1 LPTHSSSSSYH
12 HHYSTNNQDD
22 EQTNETSSS
31 PSLSNSPLTTTTTN
45 NNTTPTITNI
55 NAKKSTVSQQHL
67 NNHNRLLENQNII
80 NSFDYKEQQ
89 QQQQH
94 QNINLSHQNQQLQ
107 QQVLANNFSNLKIA
121 TSLANSCKAMDD
133 FSSTQSQRKIGSIA
147 DYDPLNYEKRGMGPM
162 PNSIS
167 SNTLPDSY
175 ASLQQQQQQ
184 QQQQQKNQQ
193 AYYAANSNANNF
205 NFNDIQTSVFKAIY
219 DYDAKEDDEISFR
232 DGDKFTNCEQID
244 VGWMI
249 GIHYSTGK
257 HGMFPSNYVEP
268 VDLF

>member
-1 LPTHSSSSSYH
+1 LPTHSSSSYH

-31 PSLSNSPLTTTTTN
+31 PSLSNSPLTTTTT
-45 NNTTPTITNI
+45 NTTPTITNI

-89 QQQQH
+89 QQQQQQ

-184 QQQQQKNQQ
+184 QQQQKNQQ

>member
-1 LPTHSSSSSYH
+1 MPTHSSSSYH

-31 PSLSNSPLTTTTTN
+31 PSLSNSPLTTTTT
-45 NNTTPTITNI
+45 NTTPTITNI

-89 QQQQH
+89 QQQQQQ

-184 QQQQQKNQQ
+184 QQQQKNQQ

>member
-1 LPTHSSSSSYH
+1 MPTHSSSSYH

-31 PSLSNSPLTTTTTN
+31 PSLSNSPLTTTTT
-45 NNTTPTITNI
+45 NTTPTITNI

-89 QQQQH
+89 QQQQQQ

-184 QQQQQKNQQ
+184 QQKNQQ